1 MTNVTVSM
9 IEDALDDLGYG
20 RGDIDAFVLGVA
32 FKGQPATNDI
42 RHTPAGPIIEVLDA
56 YGSVDAFDP
65 NVEPQKIESLGAT
78 PVVRNEDKDVT
89 NLIERGGYDIVVIA
103 NNNAL
108 FRELDLFRVR
118 EAGGE
123 NTILVDGWGLY
134 SPRTVERV
142 GLEYVG
148 VGRSPEYGQKSI
160 IGQSSTDS

>member
-1 MTNVTVSM
+1 MPNVTVSM
-9 IEDALDDLGYG
+9 IEDALDDLGFG
-20 RGDIDAFVLGVA
+20 RGDVDALILGVA

-42 RHTPAGPIIEVLDA
+42 RHTPAGPIIEALDT

-65 NVEPQKIESLGAT
+65 NVELQKIESLGAT
-78 PVVRNEDKDVT
+78 PVVRDEDEDVT
-89 NLIERGGYDIVVIA
+89 NIIERGGYDIVVIA
-103 NNNAL
+103 NNNPL

-123 NTILVDGWGLY
+123 NTILADGWGLY

-148 VGRSPEYGQKSI
+148 VGRSPVYGQESI
-160 IGQSSTDS
+160 ISESSTDS